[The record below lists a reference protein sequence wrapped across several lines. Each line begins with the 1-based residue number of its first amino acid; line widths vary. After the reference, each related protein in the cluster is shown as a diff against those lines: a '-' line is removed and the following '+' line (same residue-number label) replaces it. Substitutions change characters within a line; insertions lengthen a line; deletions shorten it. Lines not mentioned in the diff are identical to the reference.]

1 MVDKTFKNIED
12 ARLPTNWREWKQGLG
27 HGLRHRARGDKYIWS
42 VVVLLAI
49 ISLLA
54 VYSATG
60 SLAYKYYDGNTAVY
74 LFKQLAFIVIGIM
87 VIYFMHRVNYTIYSR
102 VSLILYLVSIPL
114 LIYTL
119 FFGVEVNDASR
130 WIKLPVLNLT
140 IQTSDLARLALFMY
154 LSRQLSRKQNDIKDF
169 KKGFLPLI
177 IPVAIICVL
186 ILPANLSTALL
197 TGLTSLLL
205 MFIGRASVK
214 HILFVLMIAAIPI
227 LLIIAIAVSTY
238 DGNKADD
245 NDNKSSI
252 STTLNSLGRF
262 GTWVQRTQDFIYA
275 NDAEIPYQ
283 VQQQNIAIANG
294 GILFGLGP
302 GNSKQRNY
310 LPQAYNDSIYPIIIE
325 EYGLLGGLFIIFLYI
340 VFLFRCIRVFRKC
353 PYAFGAFLALGL
365 SFTLAIQALA
375 NMAVGVNLI
384 PVTGVTLPLVS
395 MGGSSFLFTCASI
408 GIILSVARNI
418 EQSEASGVVTI
429 ENGNE
434 PNVSL
439 IEVGDTSNKRLVK
452 M

>member
-1 MVDKTFKNIED
+1 MVDKTFKSIED
-12 ARLPTNWREWKQGLG
+12 AMLPFRGWGRDL
-27 HGLRHRARGDKYIWS
+27 HHRARGDKYIWS
-42 VVVLLAI
+42 IVALLAI
-49 ISLLA
+49 ISLLT

-60 SLAYKYYDGNTAVY
+60 SLAYKYYDGNTSVY
-74 LFKQLAFIVIGIM
+74 LFKQLAFIVIGVM

-102 VSLILYLVSIPL
+102 VSLWMYLISIPL
-114 LIYTL
+114 LVYTL

-130 WIKLPVLNLT
+130 WIKLPVINLT

-177 IPVAIICVL
+177 VPVVIVCAL

-205 MFIGRASVK
+205 MFIGRVNTK
-214 HILFVLMIAAIPI
+214 HILLVLGIAAIPVM
-227 LLIIAIAVSTY
+227 LIVAIAVSTY
-238 DGNKADD
+238 DGN
-245 NDNKSSI
+245 NSNGSSDKKGI
-252 STTLNSLGRF
+252 ASTLNSMGRF

-275 NDAEIPYQ
+275 KDEDIPYQ

-325 EYGLLGGLFIIFLYI
+325 EYGLLGGLFVIFLYL

-365 SFTLAIQALA
+365 SFTLAIQAIA

-384 PVTGVTLPLVS
+384 PVTGVTLPLIS

-418 EQSEASGVVTI
+418 EVNPPNFPEGEEFGLTPKVSVV
-429 ENGNE
+429 
-434 PNVSL
+434 
-439 IEVGDTSNKRLVK
+439 EVDDVNKKVK
-452 M
+452 PQVEE